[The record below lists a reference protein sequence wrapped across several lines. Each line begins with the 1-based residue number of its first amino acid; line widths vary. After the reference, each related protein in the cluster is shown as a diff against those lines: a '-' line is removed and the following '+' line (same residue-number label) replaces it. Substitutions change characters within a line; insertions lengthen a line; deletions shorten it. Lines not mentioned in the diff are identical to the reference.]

1 MGRVILN
8 QRESPCFPSQPLRS
22 GAVCSGRLLATH
34 SRGQQVKYG
43 PGSCL
48 IFLFFFFQDLFI
60 YLIYF
65 WPCWVFIAVCRL
77 LAAVASL
84 PVENRLQSTRSV
96 VVGLVTLRH
105 VGSSQTRD
113 QTCVPC
119 IGKQFLNLWTTSEA
133 PSV

>member
-1 MGRVILN
+1 MFPLSAPEVRGCLLWT
-8 QRESPCFPSQPLRS
+8 SPGYPFPRAAGQVWAWLRS
-22 GAVCSGRLLATH
+22 YFS
-34 SRGQQVKYG
+34 
-43 PGSCL
+43 
-48 IFLFFFFQDLFI
+48 FFFFQDLFI

-96 VVGLVTLRH
+96 VVGLVALRH